1 MEILCG
7 RFTLFA
13 TYQYLISDFDIQEMF
28 EEAYYEESY
37 NIAPTH
43 NIVSVINDGTKNR
56 MGYLKWGLIP
66 SWAKDEK
73 MASKMI
79 NARSETVDE
88 KPSFKKSFYQKR
100 CIIPMDSFYEWKR
113 EGKMKTPMRIKLKDD
128 SLFGVAGLWDSW
140 KAPSGE
146 VIHTCTILTTQP
158 NELMA
163 EIHDRMPVILPKEH
177 QKEWLNPRN
186 QDKEKLKSLLVPFP
200 ATQMLAYEVSNKVNS
215 PRNNSAELIQRVI

>member
-1 MEILCG
+1 MCG
-7 RFTLFA
+7 RFTLF
-13 TYQYLISDFDIQEMF
+13 TSYQNLISEFHVQQMFD
-28 EEAYYEESY
+28 EAYYEESY

-43 NIVSVINDGTKNR
+43 SIVSVINDGEKNR
-56 MGYLKWGLIP
+56 MGHLKWGLIP

-88 KPSFKKSFYQKR
+88 KPSFKKSFYQRR

-113 EGKMKTPMRIKLKDD
+113 NGKTKTPMRIKMKDD

-140 KAPSGE
+140 KSPFGE
-146 VIHTCTILTTQP
+146 IIHTCTILTTEP

-163 EIHDRMPVILPKEH
+163 EIHNRMPVILPKEH
-177 QKEWLNPRN
+177 LSEWLNPSN
-186 QDKEKLKSLLVPFP
+186 QDKEQLKSLLVPFS
-200 ATQMLAYEVSNKVNS
+200 AAKMVAFEVSNQVNS
-215 PRNNSAELIQRVI
+215 PKNNSPELIQRVV